1 MPIFERTERALNKIF
16 GTATLWHFF
25 PAALAAGKRCHK
37 VVGGTVGEGR
47 ERRTIVHTRRMF
59 PLVIVRRVQSIKPIK
74 ALAK

>member
-1 MPIFERTERALNKIF
+1 MRAETPEKETEVE
-16 GTATLWHFF
+16 
-25 PAALAAGKRCHK
+25 KRRG
-37 VVGGTVGEGR
+37 VGGEGR